1 MADLATIIGYGSLLS
16 ETSARSTFG
25 HHVKN
30 FRFGRVHNYRRVFAH
45 PASIFFQRGIAN
57 YDTQEF
63 ASLSA
68 EPSIGSSFTVSAFE
82 IPTSQLPDFYDRE
95 EEFSIESISFH
106 DTKGGAVS
114 TGLMCCRWSDAAYI
128 ATRGQDTFDRRYK
141 AYGLDTIW
149 GYNASSGILPC
160 RVYLRHCILAVQKL
174 GEVGCSVATST
185 SSDDCGVGCIRRLC
199 SEYVSRRPQN
209 DDPDVSG
216 GKPYHHDHGTAA
228 ASCRALQRLI
238 QRHQL
243 RFSRRFQQAAAG
255 C

>member
-160 RVYLRHCILAVQKL
+160 RV
-174 GEVGCSVATST
+174 
-185 SSDDCGVGCIRRLC
+185 RLP
-199 SEYVSRRPQN
+199 SAHTTTLP
-209 DDPDVSG
+209 
-216 GKPYHHDHGTAA
+216 
-228 ASCRALQRLI
+228 
-238 QRHQL
+238 
-243 RFSRRFQQAAAG
+243 
-255 C
+255 